1 MNIKSLVAQHIREV
15 LKGNWSDIFLTDVLH
30 DVTLDE
36 ANFIPPSKN
45 SIAMLANHLK
55 FYNDIVI
62 LRLQNDNRP
71 VNYDA
76 NGFDVPL
83 LDTEKSWQQLK
94 ENVLSS
100 FIKLAEEVEAMPEE
114 KLFEL
119 TPSGSATFYKT
130 LHGVVEHAH
139 YHMGQMMII
148 KKLIRNK

>member
-1 MNIKSLVAQHIREV
+1 MDIKSLVSQHIREV
-15 LKGNWSDIFLTDVLH
+15 LKGNWSDIFLTDVLQ

-45 SIAMLANHLK
+45 SIAMLVHHLK
-55 FYNDIVI
+55 FYNDVVI
-62 LRLQNDNRP
+62 LRLQNDTRP
-71 VNYDA
+71 VNYET
-76 NGFDVPL
+76 NGFDVPVL
-83 LDTEKSWQQLK
+83 SSGESWQQLK
-94 ENVLSS
+94 EDTFSS
-100 FIKLAEEVEAMPEE
+100 FIKLAEEVEAMPEG

>member
-15 LKGNWSDIFLTDVLH
+15 LKGNWSDIFLTDVLQ

-36 ANFIPPSKN
+36 ANFIPPSNN
-45 SIAMLANHLK
+45 SIAMLTNHLK
-55 FYNDIVI
+55 FYNDVVL
-62 LRLQNDNRP
+62 LRLQNDTRS
-71 VNYDA
+71 VNYEA
-76 NGFDVPL
+76 NGFDITTL
-83 LDTEKSWQQLK
+83 NKEENWQQLK
-94 ENVLSS
+94 ENTFSS
-100 FIKLAEEVEAMPEE
+100 FTKLAEAVEAMPEE

-139 YHMGQMMII
+139 YHMGQMVII

>member
-1 MNIKSLVAQHIREV
+1 MDLKSLVAQHIREI
-15 LKGNWSDIFLTDVLH
+15 LKGNWSDIFLTDVLQ
-30 DVTLDE
+30 DVTLEE

-62 LRLQNDNRP
+62 LRLQNDTRP
-71 VNYDA
+71 VNYET

-83 LDTEKSWQQLK
+83 LDNEKSWQHLK
-94 ENVLSS
+94 EDTFLS
-100 FIKLAEEVEAMPEE
+100 FIKLATEVEAMPEE

-130 LHGVVEHAH
+130 LHGLVEHAH

-148 KKLIRNK
+148 KKLIRSK